1 MVTATHDMQKLIKLN
16 KDGKADFHIPMAF
29 EKVADIVTQHL
40 GKVSDTVAI
49 QVELSATQLRETLDN
64 DAELARNVE
73 DNLRLSFMVQKGKAA
88 VMAFLQS
95 TIKSAH
101 KSASMV
107 RPAPYPNMNGPIL
120 VDQHLRVP
128 YEGVRNT
135 IRDAAAGAAY
145 YPSERMHYGRAG
157 PPPPPSG
164 MELCKAFAK
173 GLCSFGNVPFHS

>member
-1 MVTATHDMQKLIKLN
+1 
-16 KDGKADFHIPMAF
+16 
-29 EKVADIVTQHL
+29 
-40 GKVSDTVAI
+40 
-49 QVELSATQLRETLDN
+49 
-64 DAELARNVE
+64 
-73 DNLRLSFMVQKGKAA
+73 
-88 VMAFLQS
+88 
-95 TIKSAH
+95 
-101 KSASMV
+101 
-107 RPAPYPNMNGPIL
+107 MNGPIL